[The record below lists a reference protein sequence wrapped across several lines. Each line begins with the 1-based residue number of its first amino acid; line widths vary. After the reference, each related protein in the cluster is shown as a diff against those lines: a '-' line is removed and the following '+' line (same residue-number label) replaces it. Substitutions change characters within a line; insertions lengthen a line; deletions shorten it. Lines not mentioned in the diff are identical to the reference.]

1 MIRKETRKLKH
12 SVLIYSAYKY
22 LQMSLF
28 MHFHQVTIVVT
39 LLLAVLARSL
49 FSFGYIIACMIMI
62 YENHKF
68 FRPDQEN
75 FRLQKVLKYWLQ
87 PYVFFDLTL
96 QLLYQIPL
104 EFLHRDQD
112 LGIKWCWQNII
123 GFQDIWI
130 MDADNVDETVVRS
143 IMFIVLKVFTY
154 YFVTLQIQIFDST
167 AYKKYIVKDFQ
178 RFIDMAD
185 TKGTSIIWRMNND
198 KVAKIRAHE
207 QENLKMNDML
217 ANLKAILKNWQ
228 S

>member
-1 MIRKETRKLKH
+1 
-12 SVLIYSAYKY
+12 
-22 LQMSLF
+22 